1 MTEPTPDIEPDDG
14 DGGDD
19 EAHPANPEH
28 ALTAADAAAL
38 VEKEVG

>member
-1 MTEPTPDIEPDDG
+1 MTCPDPDIEPDDDDD
-14 DGGDD
+14 DG
-19 EAHPANPEH
+19 AHQANPEH